1 MHKLSENLSAFL
13 ETLPSRKRFL
23 IAYSGGLD
31 SHVLLHLMA
40 ALDEE
45 SDCRIKA
52 IHINHNI
59 QRESRAWAGHCQ
71 DTCRALGVELDVI
84 DVDANRP
91 GKESPESWARQLR
104 YAAIENILAEGEIL
118 LTAHHQDDQ
127 LETLLLRL
135 FRGSGVM
142 GLASMR
148 AVRQFGRG
156 LHARPLL
163 LHSRTRLIDYAKH
176 NNLVWID
183 DPSNAD
189 KRLDRNFVRHEVL
202 PVIKNRWPSVAS
214 PVTRTI
220 QVFSETQQLLDD
232 VAQQDLQGCSTQK
245 PDVLAIDR
253 LKKLSTP
260 RQKNLVR
267 YWSRTL
273 NLPSPDSRQMSHI
286 VVEVI
291 QARHDSKARVRWK
304 GAELLRYG
312 NYIQLSAPLKEV
324 DESAIREWDFAGTCR
339 LEFGELTA
347 VEGYGNGLKKELCN
361 GARVEIRYRCG
372 GEKIRLPGRTCRHKL
387 KKLFQETATPP
398 WLRER
403 VPLIYVGDRLAMVA
417 GFWTDADFVAAAD
430 EPSWMI
436 TWSYAFTRPGQGDIY
451 PA

>member
-1 MHKLSENLSAFL
+1 MSKLSEHLSAFL
-13 ETLPSRKRFL
+13 ETLPSCKRFL
-23 IAYSGGLD
+23 VAYSGGLD

-40 ALDEE
+40 SLDEE
-45 SDCRIKA
+45 SGVCIKA
-52 IHINHNI
+52 LHINHNI
-59 QRESRAWAGHCQ
+59 QRESRAWAGHCR

-84 DVDANRP
+84 DVDAARP

-135 FRGSGVM
+135 LRGSGVL

-148 AVRQFGRG
+148 PVRPFGRG

-163 LHSRTRLIDYAKH
+163 HQSRDQLRDYAVR
-176 NNLVWID
+176 NSLVWID

-202 PVIKNRWPSVAS
+202 PAIKDRWPSVAA

-220 QVFSETQQLLDD
+220 RIFSETQELLDD
-232 VAQQDLQGCSTQK
+232 VAQQDLQGCSTHK

-273 NLPSPDSRQMSHI
+273 GLPSPDSRSVSHI
-286 VVEVI
+286 VTGVI
-291 QARHDSKARVRWK
+291 HARHDSKGRVRWK

-312 NYIQLSAPLKEV
+312 NYIQLAGPLKEI
-324 DESAIREWDFAGTCR
+324 DESAIREWDFAGPCR

-372 GEKIRLPGRTCRHKL
+372 GEKIRLPGRSCRHKL
-387 KKLFQETATPP
+387 KKLFQENATPP

-430 EPSWMI
+430 EPSWTV
-436 TWSYAFTRPGQGDIY
+436 TWNYAPN
-451 PA
+451 A

>member
-13 ETLPSRKRFL
+13 ETLPSCKRFL

-135 FRGSGVM
+135 LRGSGVM

-148 AVRQFGRG
+148 AVREFGRG

-163 LHSRTRLIDYAKH
+163 LHSRTR
-176 NNLVWID
+176 
-183 DPSNAD
+183 
-189 KRLDRNFVRHEVL
+189 
-202 PVIKNRWPSVAS
+202 
-214 PVTRTI
+214 
-220 QVFSETQQLLDD
+220 
-232 VAQQDLQGCSTQK
+232 
-245 PDVLAIDR
+245 
-253 LKKLSTP
+253 
-260 RQKNLVR
+260 
-267 YWSRTL
+267 
-273 NLPSPDSRQMSHI
+273 
-286 VVEVI
+286 
-291 QARHDSKARVRWK
+291 
-304 GAELLRYG
+304 
-312 NYIQLSAPLKEV
+312 
-324 DESAIREWDFAGTCR
+324 
-339 LEFGELTA
+339 
-347 VEGYGNGLKKELCN
+347 
-361 GARVEIRYRCG
+361 
-372 GEKIRLPGRTCRHKL
+372 
-387 KKLFQETATPP
+387 
-398 WLRER
+398 
-403 VPLIYVGDRLAMVA
+403 
-417 GFWTDADFVAAAD
+417 
-430 EPSWMI
+430 
-436 TWSYAFTRPGQGDIY
+436 
-451 PA
+451 

>member
-1 MHKLSENLSAFL
+1 MSKLSENLSAFL
-13 ETLPSRKRFL
+13 ETLPSCKRFL

-40 ALDEE
+40 SLDEE
-45 SDCRIKA
+45 SGVCIKA
-52 IHINHNI
+52 LHINHNI
-59 QRESRAWAGHCQ
+59 QRESRAWAGHCR
-71 DTCRALGVELDVI
+71 DTCRALGVEFDVI
-84 DVDANRP
+84 DVDAARP

-104 YAAIENILAEGEIL
+104 YAAIENVLTEGEIL

-135 FRGSGVM
+135 LRGSGVL

-148 AVRQFGRG
+148 PVRPFGRG

-163 LHSRTRLIDYAKH
+163 HQSRDQLSDYAVR
-176 NNLVWID
+176 NSLVWID

-202 PVIKNRWPSVAS
+202 PAIKDRWPSVAA

-220 QVFSETQQLLDD
+220 RIFSETQELLDD

-273 NLPSPDSRQMSHI
+273 GLPSPDSRSVSHI
-286 VVEVI
+286 VTGVI
-291 QARHDSKARVRWK
+291 QARHDSKGRVRWK

-312 NYIQLSAPLKEV
+312 NYIQLAEPLKEI
-324 DESAIREWDFAGTCR
+324 DELAIREWDFAGPCP

-347 VEGYGNGLKKELCN
+347 QEGYGNGLKKELCN

-372 GEKIRLPGRTCRHKL
+372 GEKIRLPGRTCRHRI
-387 KKLFQETATPP
+387 KKLFQAAGTPP

-430 EPSWMI
+430 EPSWTV
-436 TWSYAFTRPGQGDIY
+436 TWNYAPNT
-451 PA
+451 